1 MKFLYDSIIQFAV
14 FPLGMSQWCS
24 KYSCTISSVITPV
37 LQAPYPTAQKCLP
50 QYLFRNAGN
59 SSCSNRELRPF
70 NLFTNSL
77 MLIDG
82 GYSTCICMW
91 SLLTTPFNMC
101 TSSLLHTCTKMSRH
115 LFCTSPVN
123 TAYRY
128 FVTHTI

>member
-14 FPLGMSQWCS
+14 FPFGISRWCS

-37 LQAPYPTAQKCLP
+37 LHAPYPTAQKCRP
-50 QYLFRNAGN
+50 QYRFLIAGN
-59 SSCSNRELRPF
+59 SSCNSRELLPF
-70 NLFTNSL
+70 SLFTKSL
-77 MLIDG
+77 TLIDG
-82 GYSTCICMW
+82 GYSTCMWIW
-91 SLLTTPFNMC
+91 SLLTTPFNIF
-101 TSSLLHTCTKMSRH
+101 TSSLLHTCTSMSRH